1 MNIVKHDK
9 YFFIFRIMTN
19 FIFLNIKINEQY
31 KYDSQSLWR
40 NYEEIHFI
48 IL

>member
-9 YFFIFRIMTN
+9 CFFIFRIMTN

-31 KYDSQSLWR
+31 
-40 NYEEIHFI
+40 NMTHN
-48 IL
+48 

>member
-1 MNIVKHDK
+1 MNIIKHDK

-31 KYDSQSLWR
+31 DSQLMG